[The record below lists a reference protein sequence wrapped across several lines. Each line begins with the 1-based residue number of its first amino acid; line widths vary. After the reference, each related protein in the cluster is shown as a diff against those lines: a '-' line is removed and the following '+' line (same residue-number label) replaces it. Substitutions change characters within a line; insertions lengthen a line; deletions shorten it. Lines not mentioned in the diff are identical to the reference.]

1 VITCLTFVPQFVLD
15 LGTVTQLVIGCV
27 GILLVNKQKY
37 SQDYLD
43 INNITPRAKDLGSW
57 SLIYCTLKNHIT
69 SKSNLSLKDIQE
81 NGKKAH
87 TTQLRSMA
95 EEIEH
100 CMDLVTYY
108 LDQEYPGTG
117 PDSFALVEV
126 VPGKVVQSEFM
137 ALYAQ
142 SLSGRQLVN
151 TKNPRIRREL
161 YELATFG
168 PGHHVIINEIRY
180 QFVKRGL
187 TLSLRRF
194 RF

>member
-1 VITCLTFVPQFVLD
+1 
-15 LGTVTQLVIGCV
+15 
-27 GILLVNKQKY
+27 
-37 SQDYLD
+37 
-43 INNITPRAKDLGSW
+43 
-57 SLIYCTLKNHIT
+57 
-69 SKSNLSLKDIQE
+69 
-81 NGKKAH
+81 
-87 TTQLRSMA
+87 MA

-100 CMDLVTYY
+100 CKDLITYY
-108 LDQEYPGTG
+108 LDQEYPGVG
-117 PDSFALVEV
+117 PDSFALVEG

-168 PGHHVIINEIRY
+168 PGHHIIINEIKY

-187 TLSLRRF
+187 TLNLFEGSNLIFCFLSRVHK
-194 RF
+194 